1 MGSMLSVGVPNAG
14 HTVCRPFF
22 KIIDVVPCD
31 VLSDIIS
38 QE

>member
-1 MGSMLSVGVPNAG
+1 MGSMLGVGVPNGG
-14 HTVCRPFF
+14 HTVFKPFF
-22 KIIDVVPCD
+22 KIIDVVSCD

>member
-1 MGSMLSVGVPNAG
+1 MGSMLGVGAPNGG
-14 HTVCRPFF
+14 HIVCSPFF
-22 KIIDVVPCD
+22 KIIDVVPYD